1 MDTQLGRFDSEKEVD
16 EWLLANDEPCYP
28 HDYAALIKA
37 SQCIYSRQI
46 EEYLIRYK
54 MQKQY
59 NIYSYSQ
66 NFDDIPADWI
76 DMLSHIDVCVNE
88 AQEEKQRL
96 GR

>member
-1 MDTQLGRFDSEKEVD
+1 LDTQIGRFDSEKEVD
-16 EWLLANDEPCYP
+16 EWLLTNEDPSYP
-28 HDYAALIKA
+28 HDYGYLIKA

-59 NIYSYSQ
+59 NIFSYSQ
-66 NFDDIPADWI
+66 NFEEIPADWI
-76 DMLSHIDVCVNE
+76 DMLPYIDGCVSE
-88 AQEEKQRL
+88 ALEEKKRL